1 MKHLEVRLKYSAA
14 PARNMFNSLLD
25 LGARVSSDVRL
36 RACSLLFF
44 FAKLVH
50 AKPKH
55 ASGELSKQPN
65 LMLKHC
71 VSCPPGWGVG
81 GYSTNV

>member
-1 MKHLEVRLKYSAA
+1 M
-14 PARNMFNSLLD
+14 
-25 LGARVSSDVRL
+25 
-36 RACSLLFF
+36 
-44 FAKLVH
+44 H

-71 VSCPPGWGVG
+71 VSCPPGGGGG